1 MRYVSLCRLSS
12 SNVGSLA
19 VSVSFFS
26 VLIVLFFVLLAVMEC
41 YANGVLMSF
50 LGSGALFVV
59 APDVHPLYLAPLTV
73 SVSVCVLAGCEGLL
87 PTVLRTFGRLE
98 KKLPING

>member
-1 MRYVSLCRLSS
+1 M
-12 SNVGSLA
+12 
-19 VSVSFFS
+19 
-26 VLIVLFFVLLAVMEC
+26 LFFVLLAVMEC

-73 SVSVCVLAGCEGLL
+73 SACVCVCAQAGCEGLL
-87 PTVLRTFGRLE
+87 PTVLRTLGSQNTGRFDE
-98 KKLPING
+98 KAAYKWLKQNIVVKQISF

>member
-73 SVSVCVLAGCEGLL
+73 NVFVCVCA
-87 PTVLRTFGRLE
+87 GRLRRAVADSAE
-98 KKLPING
+98 NFW